1 MSLPTLL
8 GPHQFLARK
17 SFVELNARERA
28 QALLDEGSYRELL
41 GPFERL
47 ESPWLLMQ
55 GVVPQADDGLIVAR
69 GKIGG
74 KDSVILAIEGQFQG
88 GGIGEVSGAK
98 IAAALDLALED
109 AKKGHPV
116 QVVLLLET
124 GGVRLQEANLG
135 LEAIAEINSSL
146 IALRQHV
153 PVVGVIAGMVGCFGG
168 MSISASLCS
177 YLIMTRE
184 ARLGLNGPEVIE
196 EQSGIEEFDSK
207 DRQLIWGVNGGEQRH
222 ATGFAD
228 YLAED
233 DVEAIKG
240 CIVEA
245 FGRGIPTTHRSE
257 QVDDYLKRLAAI
269 DVSHQLE
276 SSEVRKLWSKGQN
289 L

>member
-1 MSLPTLL
+1 MSQPTLL

-47 ESPWLLMQ
+47 ESPWLLTQ

-69 GKIGG
+69 GEIGG

-168 MSISASLCS
+168 MSIGASLCS
-177 YLIMTRE
+177 YLIMTRQ

-233 DVEAIKG
+233 DVEAIKR

-276 SSEVRKLWSKGQN
+276 SSEVRKLWSNGQN

>member
-1 MSLPTLL
+1 MSQPTILDSQ
-8 GPHQFLARK
+8 QFLARN
-17 SFVELNARERA
+17 SLIELNARERA

-41 GPFERL
+41 GPFARL
-47 ESPWLLMQ
+47 ESPWLLPQ

-74 KDSVILAIEGQFQG
+74 TDSVILAIEGQFQG

-98 IAAALDLALED
+98 IAAALGLALEG

-228 YLAED
+228 YLVED
-233 DVEAIKG
+233 DAEVIKE

-257 QVDDYLKRLAAI
+257 QVDNYLKRLAAI

-276 SSEVRKLWSKGQN
+276 SSEVRKLWSNGK
-289 L
+289 